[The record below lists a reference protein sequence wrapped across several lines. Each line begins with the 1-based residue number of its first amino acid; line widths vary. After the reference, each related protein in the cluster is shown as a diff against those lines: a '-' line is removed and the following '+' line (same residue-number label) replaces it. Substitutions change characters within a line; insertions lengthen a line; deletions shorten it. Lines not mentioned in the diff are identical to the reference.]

1 MFAVISHKGN
11 QYKVE
16 ESKEYNIAEIAE
28 SEKEIVFDNVLLISN
43 DKDILVGA
51 PNVEGASVK
60 AEIIGS
66 ARGKKLTAMK
76 FKAKARVKKTLGHK
90 QDYTRIKVTKINS

>member
-16 ESKEYNIAEIAE
+16 ENKEYNIAEIE
-28 SEKEIVFDNVLLISN
+28 DSEKDIVFDNVLLLSN
-43 DKDILVGA
+43 EKEILVGE
-51 PNVEGASVK
+51 PNVAGATVK
-60 AEIIGS
+60 AEIIGL

-90 QDYTRIKVTKINS
+90 QDYTRIKVIKINS